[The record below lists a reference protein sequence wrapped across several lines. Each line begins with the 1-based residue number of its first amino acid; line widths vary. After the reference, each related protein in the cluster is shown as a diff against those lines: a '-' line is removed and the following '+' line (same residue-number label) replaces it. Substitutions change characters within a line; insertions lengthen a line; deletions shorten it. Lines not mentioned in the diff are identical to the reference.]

1 MKFFVLLSIMII
13 YASAFQAQTLSNQSK
28 GNSKMTSQDNTNDS
42 VTVAIIQTKFGNIE
56 IELYTNDAPRTT
68 KNFIELSKEG
78 YYNGVTFHRI
88 AKGFV
93 IQGGD
98 STGTGAGGRSIY
110 GPTFEDELNQ
120 NTLSYKEGY
129 MRGVVAMANSGPN
142 TNTSQF
148 FIMLSDVPQLPKN
161 YTIFGKVI
169 NGMEAVD
176 QIAEQEIIPRM
187 GPYDGSPV
195 QPIVMEKVTIEN
207 RKRNINNIF
216 ELK

>member
-1 MKFFVLLSIMII
+1 MKLLVLLPLLIVFT
-13 YASAFQAQTLSNQSK
+13 ACCQAQTTSKQTK
-28 GNSKMTSQDNTNDS
+28 GNTKMTQQNTNDS
-42 VTVAIIQTKFGNIE
+42 ATIAIIETKFGNIE
-56 IELYTNDAPRTT
+56 IELYTNDAPKTT
-68 KNFIELSKEG
+68 KNFIELSKQG
-78 YYNGVTFHRI
+78 YYNGVLFHRI

-110 GPTFEDELNQ
+110 GGTFEDELNP
-120 NTLSYKEGY
+120 NTMSYKEGY
-129 MRGVVAMANSGPN
+129 MRGVVAMANAGPN

-169 NGMEAVD
+169 KGMEVVD
-176 QIAEQEIIPRM
+176 EIAKQEIIGRM
-187 GPYDGSPV
+187 SPNDGTPV
-195 QPIVMEKVTIEN
+195 QPIAMEKVTIEN
-207 RKRNINNIF
+207 RERDINNIF